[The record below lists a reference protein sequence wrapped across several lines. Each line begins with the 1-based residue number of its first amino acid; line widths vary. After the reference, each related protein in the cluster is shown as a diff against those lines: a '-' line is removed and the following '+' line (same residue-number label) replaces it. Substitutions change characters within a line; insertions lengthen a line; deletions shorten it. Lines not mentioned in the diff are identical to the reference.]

1 MTDKADVL
9 LVTVTKVESRAVIK
23 AFEQEAN
30 HQVTQKSICDRVYFD
45 LGTVNG
51 ARVFL
56 TQSEMGSSGLN
67 GSSQTVSKG
76 IDALSPLA
84 VIMVGI
90 AFGISEDK
98 QGIGD
103 ILVTEHLRTYELQRV
118 GKQDNQPQINLRGDK
133 PPASPSLLNLFKSFD
148 LVWDGAE
155 VRFGVVLTGE
165 KLVDNIDFRDQLHS
179 FEPEA
184 IGGEMEGA
192 GLYVACQDK
201 KVDWILVKSIC
212 DWADGNKEQDRKNRQ
227 QTAAQNAAQFVLGA
241 LKFTENDWQRKRGK
255 GKQVIQNPE
264 LSKVMTDQEVVT
276 PALAM
281 ARRTLAILEEQAAGF
296 GKLQI
301 PTHLRIELE
310 EKRREVAELEARL
323 RDGESNG

>member
-9 LVTVTKVESRAVIK
+9 IVTVTKVESQAVIK

-67 GSSQTVSKG
+67 GSSQTVAKG

-98 QGIGD
+98 QAIGD
-103 ILVTEHLRTYELQRV
+103 ILVTEHLRTYELQRI

-133 PPASPSLLNLFKSFD
+133 PPASPWLLNLFKSFD

-241 LKFTENDWQRKRGK
+241 LKFTENDWQGKRGK
-255 GKQVIQNPE
+255 GRQVIQNPE

-301 PTHLRIELE
+301 PTYLTIELE

-323 RDGESNG
+323 RDGESNR